1 MANANST
8 DWSRARIDWQTDLVR
23 FFTSAHCRDLLTI
36 ALLAPGLAVV
46 VALVGLRWSL
56 SSELIAASC
65 AAAVTAMA
73 WAFQSANLRFGAA
86 DIFASEILT
95 LCRISSVIA
104 FVARLV
110 EGYGAEGQPVQ
121 SAPSTQD
128 YVIIFHNNSKDLE
141 ILDGNVVGWVTEFY
155 VYFKAMVDS
164 STRLP
169 RHDEK
174 SPISDEAAALYKDAL
189 FSVIYMAFLMFE
201 SGRQALMRLIDDT
214 EKRQEAVLIALVSE
228 IQAYIF
234 LYQAF
239 SVRKT
244 DIRKQRIE
252 GRLPQYLA
260 LLQEIAP
267 IAAAEPGGTPMRR
280 RIRDLARE
288 VADRWREGNL
298 AALDPGPAP
307 AASPAPLP
315 PLAA

>member
-1 MANANST
+1 MANASAT

-23 FFTSAHCRDLLTI
+23 FFRSAHCRDLLTI
-36 ALLAPGLAVV
+36 ALLAPGLALM
-46 VALVGLRWSL
+46 VALIGLRWSL
-56 SSELIAASC
+56 SSNLIAASG
-65 AAAVTAMA
+65 AAAVTAIA

-95 LCRISSVIA
+95 LCRISSVID
-104 FVARLV
+104 FVPRLV
-110 EGYGAEGQPVQ
+110 EGYGAQGQPVQ
-121 SAPSTQD
+121 PAPSTQD
-128 YVIIFHNNSKDLE
+128 YVVIFHNNSKDLE

-164 STRLP
+164 TGRLP

-174 SPISDEAAALYKDAL
+174 QPISDEAAATYKDAL

-201 SGRQALMRLIDDT
+201 SGRQALMHLIDDT
-214 EKRQEAVLIALVSE
+214 EKRQEAVLTALISE

-239 SVRKT
+239 SSRPT

-252 GRLPQYLA
+252 GRLPHYLS
-260 LLQEIAP
+260 LLRAIAP
-267 IAAAEPGGTPMRR
+267 SAGTEPDATPMRR
-280 RIRDLARE
+280 KIRDLARE
-288 VADRWREGNL
+288 VADRWQEGNL
-298 AALDPGPAP
+298 AALDPGPAAAAIP
-307 AASPAPLP
+307 AARP